1 MLQFENLKLNYLSD
15 CLGRIYLDESIIA
28 TEKSKLRQ
36 EITLE
41 ECKDILGRKYKV
53 CLNRMLPICSFIL
66 SHYSTSFIQLSTT
79 FNYTSY
85 IKHLFYN
92 NLPLLDTFKVTEE
105 TNVKGNQ
112 RALQDMQTLGFI
124 RKVSSIKHFND
135 PNHLNN
141 VSYAYVFSNT
151 AINSLLSLLHI
162 TFIYHYNINTN
173 LPLLDTFE
181 EEKESKH
188 SKLYKE
194 YLPKLQYEL
203 SRQTV
208 SGEFKYNLKEN
219 GNRPYAYF
227 CSSEN
232 KKSNERKE
240 ILNSYFGK
248 GNWIEWDRSASIY
261 NLTYSFNTKKY
272 IDNSTDFHSLLNKR
286 QFKSKEERED
296 FKLLN
301 MTKYFSDARKVRKLM
316 ESMIAIS
323 EKLSKMKPLTTKE
336 LSFYKN
342 NLDRVNVLVKLSN
355 AETVQD
361 VVDYYKSIRKDMV
374 DLLGGKKIDNDAIY
388 IMEGTVNLA
397 TMNDLN
403 EAGYKCVSV
412 YDGFYTDCKDEE
424 FIEELYKKNIMKY
437 IIGE

>member
-1 MLQFENLKLNYLSD
+1 MLQFENLKTNYLSD
-15 CLGRIYLDESIIA
+15 CLGKIYLDESIIT

-53 CLNRMLPICSFIL
+53 CIHRMLPICSFIL
-66 SHYSTSFIQLSTT
+66 SHYNSSFIQLSTT

-92 NLPLLDTFKVTEE
+92 NLPLLDTFKVEE
-105 TNVKGNQ
+105 EANIKSNQ
-112 RALQDMQTLGFI
+112 RALQDMQALGFI
-124 RKVSSIKHFND
+124 RKVSDIKHFND
-135 PNHLNN
+135 SNHLNN
-141 VSYAYVFSNT
+141 VSYAYVFST
-151 AINSLLSLLHI
+151 SFIYTLLSLLHI
-162 TFIYHYNINTN
+162 TFIYHYSINNN
-173 LPLLDTFE
+173 LPLLDTFAE
-181 EEKESKH
+181 ESKH

-208 SGEFKYNLKEN
+208 AGEFKYNLKEN
-219 GNRPYAYF
+219 GSRPYAYF

-261 NLTYSFNTKKY
+261 NLTYSYNTKKY
-272 IDNSTDFHSLLNKR
+272 IDNSVDFHSLLNKR
-286 QFKSKEERED
+286 QFKSKEEREEL
-296 FKLLN
+296 KLLN

-323 EKLSKMKPLTTKE
+323 EKVAKMEPLTAKE

-342 NLDRVNVLVKLSN
+342 NLDRVNVLVKLSK

-361 VVDYYKSIRKDMV
+361 VVDYYKNIRKDMV
-374 DLLGGKKIDNDAIY
+374 DFLGGKKIDNDAIF

-437 IIGE
+437 IIGK